1 MPPSK
6 VQSEK
11 QTFLKE
17 YGDRYGYNGRI
28 DRIREEEY
36 PQLKSGFYL
45 DHAGTTT
52 YPQSTLENLKA
63 DLTDNLYGNPHSKSP
78 SSMLATKKVE
88 AVRNQ
93 ILNYFDCTP
102 GDYQVVF
109 TQNATA
115 AIKLVGE
122 IFPWQGE
129 RSWFK
134 YLRENHTS
142 IVGLRALAKESG
154 ADISVLSEAEVE
166 TFIGTHHDN
175 RLSTV
180 VQVDG
185 EVIYNLFA
193 YPGQCNF
200 SGMKFPIN
208 WAQRMKEKH
217 STETSKVLVLLD
229 AASYVTSSQLSLRDT
244 KSSPDF
250 VNLSFYKLFGY
261 PTGLGALL
269 VKTELTPILKKRYFG
284 GGTIS
289 GLLYDADYAQFWP
302 SLSETY
308 EDGTI
313 NFLNIIAL
321 SHAFAAFHKLY
332 NSINYVTMHT
342 SALISYLYSQLSV
355 MKHYNGAP
363 ICEIFSSRDFR
374 NPKMQGPI
382 LNFNFKKPD
391 GSWVGYAEVE
401 KLACS
406 DNIHLRV
413 GGFCNPGSV
422 TKWFNIT
429 QDEMMMAFESGKV
442 CGDDRDI
449 INKKPTGSIRVSLGA
464 MTTIDDV
471 LAFINFA
478 REHFIEVTPPPVEKR
493 KSARASGSFVR
504 QSWKGFAANPQ
515 FQVVQQMSMY
525 GQDWVLIDASS
536 GTTLNQRRKSAFL
549 LIPHK
554 NFESLKGQIESSEKG
569 QEMEK
574 FSKLSSSSGSSNH
587 GALEQYAKGVTYSR
601 KKTPM
606 VTSKVSFEEAIPEH
620 NTSSFIDSLV
630 MFFSYIFLYI
640 QKFAAM
646 AAPKAFQTLKNNSF
660 LVGLSFSLIFFYFVI

>member
-1 MPPSK
+1 MPPTK
-6 VQSEK
+6 IRSEK
-11 QTFLKE
+11 QLFLNE
-17 YGDRYGYNGRI
+17 YSGRYGYDGRI
-28 DRIREEEY
+28 DKIREEEY
-36 PQLKSGFYL
+36 PHLKGAAYL

-52 YPQSTLENLKA
+52 YAQSTLNNFKA
-63 DLTDNLYGNPHSKSP
+63 DLTENLYGNPHSKSP

-88 AVRNQ
+88 DVRNQ
-93 ILNYFDCTP
+93 ILTYFDCTP

-122 IFPWQGE
+122 IFPWQSGK
-129 RSWFK
+129 SWFK

-142 IVGLRALAKESG
+142 IIGLRALAKESG
-154 ADISVLSEAEVE
+154 ADISVLTETEVE
-166 TFIGTHHDN
+166 TFIETGRNKRESKVKDDDDEI
-175 RLSTV
+175 V
-180 VQVDG
+180 
-185 EVIYNLFA
+185 YNLFA

-200 SGMKFPIN
+200 SGMKFPID
-208 WAQRMKEKH
+208 WSRRIKESH
-217 STETSKVLVLLD
+217 TTEKSKALVLLD
-229 AASYVTSSQLSLRDT
+229 AASYITSTQLSLRDT

-313 NFLNIIAL
+313 NFLNIISL

-332 NSINYVTMHT
+332 NSINYINMHT
-342 SALISYLYSQLSV
+342 STLISYIYMQLSS

-363 ICEIFSSRDFR
+363 VCEIFSSRDFS
-374 NPKMQGPI
+374 NPKTQGPI
-382 LNFNFKKPD
+382 INFNFKKPD
-391 GSWVGYAEVE
+391 GSWVGYVEVE
-401 KLACS
+401 KLAS
-406 DNIHLRV
+406 SKNIHLRV

-429 QDEMMMAFESGKV
+429 QDEMIMAFKSGKV

-449 INKKPTGSIRVSLGA
+449 INKKPTGSVRVSLGA

-478 REHFIEVTPPPVEKR
+478 REHFIVVNPPPVEKS
-493 KSARASGSFVR
+493 KAVRASGSFIR
-504 QSWKGFAANPQ
+504 QSWKGFTANPQ

-536 GTTLNQRRKSAFL
+536 GSAAVNNRRKSAFL
-549 LIPHK
+549 LIPQK
-554 NFESLKGQIESSEKG
+554 NFENLKGQIESSDKG
-569 QEMEK
+569 KELEK
-574 FSKLSSSSGSSNH
+574 FSKLPLSLSESNNN
-587 GALEQYAKGVTYSR
+587 ALEQYAKGVTYNK
-601 KKTPM
+601 KKTPL
-606 VTSKVSFEEAIPEH
+606 VPVEETIPEQSTAVVD
-620 NTSSFIDSLV
+620 NRIV
-630 MFFSYIFLYI
+630 FFSYVLLYI
-640 QKFAAM
+640 QKFIDR
-646 AAPKAFQTLKNNSF
+646 KS
-660 LVGLSFSLIFFYFVI
+660 VV

>member
-28 DRIREEEY
+28 DQIREEEY
-36 PQLKSGFYL
+36 PQLKNGFYL

-52 YPQSTLENLKA
+52 YPQSTLVNLKA

-122 IFPWQGE
+122 IFPWQSE

-142 IVGLRALAKESG
+142 IIGLRALAKEGG

-166 TFIGTHHDN
+166 SFIGTHRQLKEQD
-175 RLSTV
+175 
-180 VQVDG
+180 DG

-208 WAQRMKEKH
+208 WAQRIKENH

-332 NSINYVTMHT
+332 NSINYVNMHT
-342 SALISYLYSQLSV
+342 STLISYLYSQLSV

-363 ICEIFSSRDFR
+363 ICEIFSSRDFH

-401 KLACS
+401 KLACG

-429 QDEMMMAFESGKV
+429 QDEMMMAFKSGKV

-478 REHFIEVTPPPVEKR
+478 KEHFIEVNPPVNIEKR
-493 KSARASGSFVR
+493 KSGSFVR
-504 QSWKGFAANPQ
+504 QSWKGFTANPQ
-515 FQVVQQMSMY
+515 FQIVQQMSMY

-536 GTTLNQRRKSAFL
+536 GTTLNQRR
-549 LIPHK
+549 
-554 NFESLKGQIESSEKG
+554 LKGQIESSDKS
-569 QEMEK
+569 QEMAKFSSSSE
-574 FSKLSSSSGSSNH
+574 FSKLSSSSESSNH
-587 GALEQYAKGVTYSR
+587 GALEQYAKGVTSSR
-601 KKTPM
+601 KLKTPV
-606 VTSKVSFEEAIPEH
+606 VTKICYYGSTESLP
-620 NTSSFIDSLV
+620 DS
-630 MFFSYIFLYI
+630 
-640 QKFAAM
+640 
-646 AAPKAFQTLKNNSF
+646 
-660 LVGLSFSLIFFYFVI
+660 